1 VADAREER
9 SQAPPP
15 GSGLIVR
22 IVAGPAAGREIQ
34 LGAEAL
40 VLGRAGSAVPGLAED
55 HELSRLHARISR
67 FDGRLLVEDLGSTNG
82 TFVNGEPVAGPTV
95 VGPGDVVWL
104 GNTTLLV
111 QGSEEAPPAVAPAEP
126 PMPSPQG
133 GLLARIAEVS
143 DRYPKRILVG
153 LFIFFVFAVVVGAPA
168 VKRLTDERGFDPPK
182 SEYVLTQDR
191 IAAARGS
198 FTVPLIALIQDN
210 QDVNSPRVRADV
222 ERIAN
227 AMRREGSF
235 DRIRTAY
242 NSGGG
247 APSLISRDGKATY
260 LLGFYKDVNQATR
273 EKVAD
278 RIRKK
283 FEDQPRIT
291 FASAP
296 ATLPELRDQVRSD
309 LQKSERY
316 GIPILFLLSIFVFRG
331 VVAALL
337 PIIVGVVAIFGTFLS
352 LRGLNAIPGVDINV
366 FALNV
371 VIALGLGL
379 SIDYSLFVVSRYREE
394 LARVGKGR
402 EHTESYGAIPRPSL
416 EGGGTQPFTGSEREA
431 LRRTMMTA
439 GRTILFS
446 AMTVAVAMGSL
457 IVFEQPFIRSIG
469 IGGAV
474 CSLVAVF
481 TALVALP
488 ALLAALGPRVN
499 AGAPKRWKLAAERT
513 ARLEQRGFWYR
524 LSQAVMRSPGP
535 VALLSAALLI
545 AIGIAFFRIEFTG
558 VNSHTIP
565 HSLGAFKAD
574 TVLTRDFASNPDA
587 TINVLIEAPASAA
600 GEVQKYAVRLGNLR
614 DVAFVVP
621 PIKLKGALWEVDLRP
636 WTDGLDKHSI
646 DLVHDIRN
654 MKTAF
659 PKFVTGEPAGFI
671 DQQKS
676 FRSRLPL
683 AAAILVVATLV
694 ILFLMTGSAVLPVKS
709 LVMNM
714 LTLAAALGVLVLVF
728 QDGRLEKLLGYSSL
742 GKLDASQPIL
752 IVAIAFGLS
761 TDYAVFLLTRIAEAR
776 AAGASDNEAVAIGL
790 QRTGRI
796 VTQAALL
803 FCVAVGAFVTSKVL
817 FIKEVGL
824 GMITAVIVDSTI
836 VRGLLV
842 PSLMAMLGA
851 RNWWAP
857 KSLRW
862 LHEKIGL
869 SEG

>member
-1 VADAREER
+1 VT
-9 SQAPPP
+9 
-15 GSGLIVR
+15 GLSIRV
-22 IVAGPAAGREIQ
+22 VAGPATGREIR
-34 LGAEAL
+34 LGAEPL
-40 VLGRAGSAVPGLAED
+40 VLGREEPSVPDLARD
-55 HELSRLHARISR
+55 HELSRRHARISP
-67 FDGRLLVEDLGSTNG
+67 FEGRLLIEDLGSTNG
-82 TFVNGEPVAGPTV
+82 TFVNGGAVAGPTV
-95 VGPGDVVWL
+95 LGPGDVVWL

-111 QGSEEAPPAVAPAEP
+111 QGTAEPPPAVPPVEP

-133 GLLARIAEVS
+133 GFLARIAEVS
-143 DRYPKRILVG
+143 DRHPKRVLLG
-153 LFIFFVFAVVVGAPA
+153 LGIFFVLSVVIGGPA
-168 VKRLTDERGFDPPK
+168 VKQLKDERGFDPPQ
-182 SEYVLTQDR
+182 SEYILTQDR
-191 IAAARGS
+191 IAHARGS
-198 FTVPLIALIQDN
+198 FTVPLVVLIRDN
-210 QDVNSPRVRADV
+210 ADVSSPKVRADV
-222 ERIAN
+222 ARISA
-227 AMRREGSF
+227 ALEREGGF

-247 APSLISRDGKATY
+247 SPSLISRDRRSTY
-260 LLGFYKDVNQATR
+260 VMGFYKDVDQATR

-278 RIRKK
+278 RLRKK
-283 FEDQPRIT
+283 LEDQPRIT
-291 FASAP
+291 FGSAP

-337 PIIVGVVAIFGTFLS
+337 PILVGVLAIFGTFLS
-352 LRGLNAIPGVDINV
+352 LRILNALPGVDINV

-379 SIDYSLFVVSRYREE
+379 AIDYSLFVVSRYREE
-394 LARVGKGR
+394 LARVGRGR
-402 EHTESYGAIPRPSL
+402 SHTESYGAIPRPSL
-416 EGGGTQPFTGSEREA
+416 EGAGDQPFTGSEREA

-457 IVFEQPFIRSIG
+457 IVFQQPFIRSIG

-481 TALVALP
+481 TALIALP
-488 ALLAALGPRVN
+488 ALLAALGPRIN
-499 AGAPKRWKLAAERT
+499 AGAPRRWRMAAERT

-535 VALLSAALLI
+535 VALLSAIFLI
-545 AIGIAFFRIEFTG
+545 AIGVAFFRIQFTG
-558 VNSHTIP
+558 VNSSTIP
-565 HSLGAFKAD
+565 PSLGSFKAD
-574 TVLTRDFASNPDA
+574 AALGSDFASKPDA
-587 TINVLIEAPASAA
+587 TVNVLLEAPASA
-600 GEVQKYAVRLGNLR
+600 GPDVQKLAVQLGNLR

-621 PIKLKGALWEVDLRP
+621 PQALKGDLWEIDIRT
-636 WTDGLDKHSI
+636 WTDGLSKQAV
-646 DLVHDIRN
+646 DLVHDIRDL
-654 MKTAF
+654 KAPF
-659 PKFVTGEPAGFI
+659 PVFVTGESAGYI
-671 DQQKS
+671 DQQDSFKS
-676 FRSRLPL
+676 HLPIAL
-683 AAAILVVATLV
+683 AILVAATLV
-694 ILFLMTGSAVLPVKS
+694 ILFLMTGSAVLPIKS

-728 QDGRLEKLLGYSSL
+728 QDGRLQKLLDFHSL
-742 GKLDASQPIL
+742 GKLDSSQPIL

-776 AAGASDNEAVAIGL
+776 AAGASDRDAVAIGL
-790 QRTGRI
+790 ERTGRI

-803 FCVAVGAFVTSKVL
+803 FCVAVAAFVTSKVL

-824 GMITAVIVDSTI
+824 GMITAVIVDSTV

-857 KSLRW
+857 KPLRR